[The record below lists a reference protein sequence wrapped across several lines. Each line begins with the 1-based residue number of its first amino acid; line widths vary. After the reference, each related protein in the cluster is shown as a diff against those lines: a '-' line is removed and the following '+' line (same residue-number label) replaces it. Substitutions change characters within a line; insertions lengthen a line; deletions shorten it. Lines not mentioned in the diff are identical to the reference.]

1 MCNRRKFPHTSQ
13 TWYKIRKKRGKSTR
27 VQLFLCHF
35 CYWWRLTHDYDDDY
49 YWLTSIPVHM
59 TYNTETQ
66 NTRKYT
72 SIYKIHKKISDSFIQ
87 NVNARW
93 WCCYGECCSVLVPTM
108 YVIWYECLSFLFI
121 IIIMLM
127 ISSSSSVCICSCIC
141 ELLRRCRLFC
151 CYYSVYLYQNIYIY
165 RNPRGLISMRV
176 LFRYVFVVWFYRILF
191 YFVRKYIWMDD
202 VLLHLSTKHIIWCST
217 NSFVCQSHMF

>member
-1 MCNRRKFPHTSQ
+1 MVTQENSHIHHRRDIKSEKREEKVPECNFSSAFSATDDDWRTI
-13 TWYKIRKKRGKSTR
+13 TMMITIDWL
-27 VQLFLCHF
+27 LFLC
-35 CYWWRLTHDYDDDY
+35 
-49 YWLTSIPVHM
+49 M
-59 TYNTETQ
+59 TY
-66 NTRKYT
+66 TRKYT

-93 WCCYGECCSVLVPTM
+93 WCSTVSVVPLYRQCMWYDMNVYRFYLLLLLCWWSAVAAVCAYALV
-108 YVIWYECLSFLFI
+108 YANYYDDVDFL
-121 IIIMLM
+121 
-127 ISSSSSVCICSCIC
+127 
-141 ELLRRCRLFC
+141 LLL
-151 CYYSVYLYQNIYIY
+151 SVYLYQNIYIY